1 MSNGNLTTNREQK
14 KAEDEFVELLD
25 RQFDLQDEETIKTL
39 NAKVLQPKFTESIP
53 EIKNLERFQLLD
65 SFRAKKA
72 PNSHRTRSTL
82 HSKRASILPSDI
94 NTSQASLN
102 LGGGHNSSSVNQIKK
117 PQIKQSRPSITG
129 DYLPDW
135 LGQRKDFQEA
145 CQNISGITR
154 QNIPIA
160 CSKPSYSRTIEE
172 IEAITLWLLTL

>member
-1 MSNGNLTTNREQK
+1 M
-14 KAEDEFVELLD
+14 ELLD
-25 RQFDLQDEETIKTL
+25 RQFDLQEEEAIKAI
-39 NAKVLQPKFTESIP
+39 NAKVFPQALPKFTESIP
-53 EIKNLERFQLLD
+53 EVKSLERFQLLD

-102 LGGGHNSSSVNQIKK
+102 LGVNHSASVNHLKK
-117 PQIKQSRPSITG
+117 PIVKQSRPSITG

-145 CQNISGITR
+145 CQNLSGQTK
-154 QNIPIA
+154 QIPLA
-160 CSKPSYSRTIEE
+160 CSKQ
-172 IEAITLWLLTL
+172 